1 MPAARARVL
10 LVVSLVGFALAG
22 CGPRIS
28 HRVDEARAAV
38 DAARTAGVPE
48 RLPSLFRV
56 AEENLKESQSL
67 LAQGDMMSLTV
78 AGSRAAVALVAA
90 QAAMT
95 DAKLHEGLVRVE
107 AEAQAARQE
116 AGRATAGAAAA
127 AEVARTSETRSQQAE
142 TRSQQAETRSQ
153 QAETRSQQAQVRVDR
168 VEREAAELKA
178 QLAKPAQPLPSSVRY
193 VVKQGDTLRKIAA
206 RPEIYGDA
214 GQWGRI
220 YEANRDIVGKD
231 RKLRPGQVLVVQ
243 KP

>member
-90 QAAMT
+90 QAAIT

-142 TRSQQAETRSQ
+142 TRSQQA
-153 QAETRSQQAQVRVDR
+153 QARVDR

-178 QLAKPAQPLPSSVRY
+178 QLAKPAQPLPSFVRY
-193 VVKQGDTLRKIAA
+193 VVKRGDTLKKIAA

-220 YEANRDIVGKD
+220 YEANRDIIGKD